1 MRNTPPELPVCLPGE
16 PEAPQSVRAAE
27 RLFGRLR
34 PQLLRF
40 AFWLCRDRALA
51 EDVVQEA
58 LLRAWR
64 ARDSLKDPAAS
75 RGWLL
80 TIVRREHARLYER
93 KRLETIDLDRAID
106 EESAELAGGGAGEE
120 LGELRTAILKLP
132 DEYRIPLT
140 LQVMGGFSTA
150 EIAAELQLSQAAVL
164 TRLFRARNRLRVL
177 YGLAPAPEEDPAP

>member
-1 MRNTPPELPVCLPGE
+1 MGNTPPELPVCLSGAS
-16 PEAPQSVRAAE
+16 EAPQSAREAE

-64 ARDSLKDPAAS
+64 ARESLQDPAAS

-80 TIVRREHARLYER
+80 TIVRREHARIYER
-93 KRLETIDLDRAID
+93 KRLETTDLQRVID
-106 EESAELAGGGAGEE
+106 EESTELADAAGEE
-120 LGELRTAILKLP
+120 LSELRAAILRLP
-132 DEYRIPLT
+132 DDYRIPLT
-140 LQVMGGFSTA
+140 MQVMGGFSAA

-177 YGLAPAPEEDPAP
+177 YGLAPAPDEDGAS